1 MWLRG
6 VGCLYCNL
14 LCPSLVSSIV
24 PFFGQPQS
32 HDWCDRASQSGSHC
46 DVPAGGKRAQP
57 VIWVIMIVHHCLC
70 THMSMFICV
79 CVCMYLCVYVCV
91 CVHAC
96 MCVSV
101 AVCVCGCVCMRLYV
115 HASVCACY
123 ITIHY
128 IIFNCFLSCLENSL
142 RTSLHTVMC
151 QILHYSKEP
160 SHFSCDLYIL
170 CIKYEFKFVVSPMMI
185 RILFTLNFYTV

>member
-14 LCPSLVSSIV
+14 LCSSLVSSIV

-46 DVPAGGKRAQP
+46 DVPASGKGAQP

-79 CVCMYLCVYVCV
+79 CVCMYLCVCVCLCACLYVCV
-91 CVHAC
+91 
-96 MCVSV
+96 S
-101 AVCVCGCVCMRLYV
+101 VCVCGCVCMHLCV
-115 HASVCACY
+115 HAILLC
-123 ITIHY
+123 
-128 IIFNCFLSCLENSL
+128 II
-142 RTSLHTVMC
+142 
-151 QILHYSKEP
+151 QYSIV
-160 SHFSCDLYIL
+160 FSRAWRIL
-170 CIKYEFKFVVSPMMI
+170 CVPHYTQLCVKYFTIQRSPLI
-185 RILFTLNFYTV
+185 SAVICIYCV